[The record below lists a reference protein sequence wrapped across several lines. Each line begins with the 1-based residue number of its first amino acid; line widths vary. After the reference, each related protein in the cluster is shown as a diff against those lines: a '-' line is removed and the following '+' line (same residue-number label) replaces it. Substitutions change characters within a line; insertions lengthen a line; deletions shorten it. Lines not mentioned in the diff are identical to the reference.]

1 MAESCRLRPAL
12 GVGEHRVLVA
22 ARVGLLTR
30 VRILRRPRQR
40 ARVPRGQL
48 GAHNIP
54 RTRIGRQRGELG
66 PRGYAGQPREQ

>member
-30 VRILRRPRQR
+30 VRILRRPR
-40 ARVPRGQL
+40 
-48 GAHNIP
+48 
-54 RTRIGRQRGELG
+54 
-66 PRGYAGQPREQ
+66 